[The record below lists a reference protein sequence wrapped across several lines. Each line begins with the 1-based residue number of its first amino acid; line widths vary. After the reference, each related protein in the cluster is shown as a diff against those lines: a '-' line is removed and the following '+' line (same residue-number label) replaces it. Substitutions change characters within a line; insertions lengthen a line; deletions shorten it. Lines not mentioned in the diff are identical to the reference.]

1 MLLYIG
7 LGIIGILVLGAIKA
21 SYDGRIFSRSLIQ
34 RIKAMETKYD
44 SYVDKKIT
52 IQVIDNN
59 DLDFEIEVFTQE
71 VMQLL
76 KPDLDGVINLINNAY
91 LSDIHVKYESK
102 YFPNLISLCEEGF
115 QLSQDNKEKKLS
127 ENDRA
132 LFSSSLQDA
141 ISADLQHRLMMLK
154 SGNI

>member
-1 MLLYIG
+1 M
-7 LGIIGILVLGAIKA
+7 
-21 SYDGRIFSRSLIQ
+21 
-34 RIKAMETKYD
+34 
-44 SYVDKKIT
+44 
-52 IQVIDNN
+52 
-59 DLDFEIEVFTQE
+59 FTQE